1 MYIIWS
7 SIFVIA
13 GWGVTYVLSLKKSAR
28 DKKREVITEYLIN
41 AWRTLES
48 ASNRSDISYKPQFGL
63 RSPPF
68 YSDYSPQRFFRPCFR
83 PKIYCF
89 TQVNLEKRELFHFCF
104 SLHL

>member
-41 AWRTLES
+41 AWRTLEKVIGRIFLINPNS
-48 ASNRSDISYKPQFGL
+48 
-63 RSPPF
+63 
-68 YSDYSPQRFFRPCFR
+68 
-83 PKIYCF
+83 
-89 TQVNLEKRELFHFCF
+89 V
-104 SLHL
+104 